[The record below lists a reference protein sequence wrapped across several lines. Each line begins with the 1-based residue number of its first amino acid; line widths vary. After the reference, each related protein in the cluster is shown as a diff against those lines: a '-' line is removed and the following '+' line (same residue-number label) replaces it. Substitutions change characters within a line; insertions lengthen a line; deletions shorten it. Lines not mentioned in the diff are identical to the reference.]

1 MCVCVLWHFLTT
13 RQIMFMSIP
22 ESIADKFTTEHTS
35 LLFVSETSMT
45 PRDPRWVGAWWL
57 GFLAFGLLGVLSS
70 VPTFFFPRRLKPQPQ
85 LRKLEQDR
93 KRAAAESRAYDFKGE
108 SGLSPF
114 FVGLLY

>member
-1 MCVCVLWHFLTT
+1 
-13 RQIMFMSIP
+13 MFMSIP